1 MSDFGR
7 DVQKALRFVTDKQL
21 IAICL
26 SSLNSSRKLLKSDLA
41 KAVKSETGV
50 KRPLKKIRDR
60 IKFAFSRPK
69 QIGKIAFD
77 LINVS
82 SGQFSF
88 LAFKNKKANRKLPK
102 KTRGKARRL
111 SGSPRQKVLLG
122 VTVGSK
128 FKSYQGVFIGKSK
141 GGESTG
147 GKPVLPFRRINP
159 DQNQSKLETMQV
171 NALNIVINNDANLKK
186 AGKNYLDK
194 VRERISKKILQR
206 AKKEIERRNLKLK
219 VGPKR

>member
-26 SSLNSSRKLLKSDLA
+26 SSLNSSRNLLLTDLA
-41 KAVKSETGV
+41 KAVKSETGI
-50 KRPLKKIRDR
+50 KRSLRNIKKRL
-60 IKFAFSRPK
+60 KFAFERPK
-69 QIGKIAFD
+69 IEGSKAIDKID
-77 LINVS
+77 IDRP
-82 SGQFSF
+82 QFTF
-88 LAFKNKKANRKLPK
+88 LAFKAKIANRKLPK
-102 KTRGKARRL
+102 KRRGKARRL
-111 SGSPRQKVLLG
+111 SGSPKQKVLLA

-128 FKSYQGVFIGKSK
+128 FKSYQGVFIAK
-141 GGESTG
+141 GENEDE
-147 GKPVLPFRRINP
+147 KKRKVLPFRRKEANRNRSP
-159 DQNQSKLETMQV
+159 LEVMKV
-171 NALNIVINNDANLKK
+171 NALNIVINNDPNLQK

-194 VRERISKKILQR
+194 LRERISKKILQR